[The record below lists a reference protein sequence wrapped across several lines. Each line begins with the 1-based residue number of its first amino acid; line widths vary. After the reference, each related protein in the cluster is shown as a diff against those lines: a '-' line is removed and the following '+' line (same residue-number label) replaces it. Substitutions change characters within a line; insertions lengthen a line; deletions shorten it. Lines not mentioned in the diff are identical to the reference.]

1 MSITD
6 NKKKNYNYQIDS
18 EYVYRKFI
26 ELEDRSRRSNIGMDR
41 IAENK
46 GGT

>member
-6 NKKKNYNYQIDS
+6 NKKKNYDYQIDS
-18 EYVYRKFI
+18 EYVCRKFI